1 MKHAS
6 KPLMRSI
13 LLLYVLDNVFPDSL
27 RGIVSWFVLAGVI
40 ISIIFVP
47 LLTTCFFFSL
57 LLHRRRRLP
66 AALRCGHLIV
76 TSRLPMNKFTRK
88 KTRSIYMWTKIEERN
103 RDADEG
109 TKIIIIFYRFFDHDM
124 AHGAR

>member
-47 LLTTCFFFSL
+47 LLTTCFFLYFFIAVADCP
-57 LLHRRRRLP
+57 LHYG
-66 AALRCGHLIV
+66 AAI
-76 TSRLPMNKFTRK
+76 
-88 KTRSIYMWTKIEERN
+88 
-103 RDADEG
+103 
-109 TKIIIIFYRFFDHDM
+109 
-124 AHGAR
+124 